1 MKMSEY
7 FYWVNVDK
15 KEYLCPADFDLGLK
29 QHKSVARDN
38 DLLGALHTLL
48 AKEWNGD
55 RILFLGDECPVPEH
69 PSCEALCI
77 LDADTKMCDTG
88 HYYDTVVETYR
99 NISSLFREAES
110 KVRQY
115 IQYYLD
121 DLCDYK
127 NGERTELPVNEYRI
141 DSDRPFDG
149 LFIKKGTNFTY
160 IINYTKKV
168 YYSFEHTHILFQN
181 HSESTDYDPLPL
193 LLEYGRRVNFGV
205 WVGDRIG
212 VSNTIDPEY
221 TLIKEIVLDW

>member
-29 QHKSVARDN
+29 QHESVARDN
-38 DLLGALHTLL
+38 DLLAALHTLL
-48 AKEWNGD
+48 ANEWNGD

-69 PSCEALCI
+69 PNCEALCI
-77 LDADTKMCDTG
+77 LDADTKMHDTG
-88 HYYDTVVETYR
+88 HYYDTVVETYQ
-99 NISSLFREAES
+99 NVSGLFREAETE
-110 KVRQY
+110 VRKY

-121 DLCDYK
+121 DLHDY
-127 NGERTELPVNEYRI
+127 NRGERAELPVNEYGI
-141 DSDRPFDG
+141 NSDRPFDG
-149 LFIKKGTNFTY
+149 LFTKEGTTFPY

-168 YYSFEHTHILFQN
+168 YYSFAHTHILFQD
-181 HSESTDYDPLPL
+181 HSESINHDPLPL

-212 VSNTIDPEY
+212 VSDTIDPEY